1 MSRFKFF
8 PISYDVASRF
18 VVVAG
23 NGEQALQ
30 KLRLLVRTEARL
42 VLCAPAPSAELAAF
56 AVEHG
61 IEHVTAEPDAR
72 RLASAAL
79 LFVAT
84 GDAVDDAR
92 LALTGRAA
100 GVPVN
105 VVDRPQ
111 ISDFAVPAIVD
122 RAPIAIAISTDGH
135 APVLAQKVRAA
146 IEALLPP
153 AFGRLGD
160 LAAAIRETVNARLHD
175 AGRRRHFWTRLF
187 DGRAAAV
194 ALTGEVERAAIIAI
208 NALDGA
214 RAEAAPPGKV
224 FLVGAG
230 PGAEDLLTLRAHRLL
245 QTADVIVHDA
255 LVPEAVIAMG
265 RRDAERISVGKRKG
279 RHSVGQAEIDAL
291 LVSLGSEGKQ
301 VVRLKAG
308 DPMVFGRAG
317 EEVAALRAAGIA
329 YEIVPG
335 ITAALAAAADAAIP
349 LTLRG
354 VASQLIIATGHGA
367 EGSEPEGWEKLAA
380 DGATVA
386 VYMGKSVADRIV
398 ARLAAAGLAG
408 ATPVVAVE
416 NAGRA
421 GRRLFAGTLAEL
433 ARLAA
438 RDDLAG
444 PVLIMIGQAVAH
456 GDLADAEP
464 FVTPLAAAA

>member
-8 PISYDVASRF
+8 PISYDVAARF

-30 KLRLLVRTEARL
+30 KLRLLARTEARL
-42 VLCAPAPSAELAAF
+42 VLCAPAPSAELVAF
-56 AVEHG
+56 ALAHDVEH
-61 IEHVTAEPDAR
+61 VPVEPDAR

-153 AFGRLGD
+153 AFGRLGE
-160 LAAAIRETVNARLHD
+160 LAAAIRDTVNARLHD
-175 AGRRRHFWTRLF
+175 AARRRSFWTRLF
-187 DGRAAAV
+187 DGRAAEV
-194 ALTGEVERAAIIAI
+194 ALSGEVERAAIIAM
-208 NALDGA
+208 NALDAA
-214 RAEAAPPGKV
+214 RSDPAPAGKV

-279 RHSVGQAEIDAL
+279 RHSVAQAEIDAL
-291 LVSLGSEGKQ
+291 LVDLGSQGRQ

-317 EEVAALRAAGIA
+317 EEIAALRAAGIA
-329 YEIVPG
+329 YEVVPG
-335 ITAALAAAADAAIP
+335 ITASLAAAADAAIP

-354 VASQLIIATGHGA
+354 TASQLIIATGHGA
-367 EGSEPEGWEKLAA
+367 EGAEPEGWERLAA
-380 DGATVA
+380 DGATLA

-408 ATPVVAVE
+408 STPVVAVE
-416 NAGRA
+416 NAGRT

-433 ARLAA
+433 ALFAA
-438 RDDLAG
+438 REDLAG
-444 PVLIMIGQAVAH
+444 PVLILIGQAVAH
-456 GDLADAEP
+456 GDLAAAEP
-464 FVTPLAAAA
+464 FVLPLAAAA